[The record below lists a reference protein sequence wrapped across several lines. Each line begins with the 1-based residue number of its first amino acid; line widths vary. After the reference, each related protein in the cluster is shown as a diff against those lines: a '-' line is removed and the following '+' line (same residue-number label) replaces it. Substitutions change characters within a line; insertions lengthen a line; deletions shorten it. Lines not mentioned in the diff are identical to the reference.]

1 MEAQDWNPDFVA
13 EWEAMSEVEYTAS
26 LRFERQVSWAAA
38 GQFRA
43 VAELARRRVAAR
55 GQEELAFFVDEIA
68 LALTCSRYAAWSRL
82 HTALNLVDR
91 LPDTLAALGTGRICV
106 ARARVI
112 AEGTRALSDDAA
124 ALVQDEVLAAAGMLT
139 PARLRAQVAA
149 AVAAVDPAR
158 MTRRMRRRVR
168 LGRCGSI
175 RVNMG

>member
-1 MEAQDWNPDFVA
+1 M
-13 EWEAMSEVEYTAS
+13 
-26 LRFERQVSWAAA
+26 
-38 GQFRA
+38 
-43 VAELARRRVAAR
+43 
-55 GQEELAFFVDEIA
+55 
-68 LALTCSRYAAWSRL
+68 
-82 HTALNLVDR
+82 
-91 LPDTLAALGTGRICV
+91 
-106 ARARVI
+106 I